1 MSDELELQRQIET
14 LKRSRATLEERASF
28 AHKRRKLTLDGSEA
42 DQAREE
48 ERAARVELERLN
60 REIDV
65 LQTRLRAMGI
75 TV

>member
-1 MSDELELQRQIET
+1 MPDENELQRRIEV
-14 LKRSRATLEERASF
+14 LRRSRATIEERQRF
-28 AHKRRKLTLDGSEA
+28 AHKRRKLTIDNSEV

-65 LQTRLRAMGI
+65 LEARLRLGI
-75 TV
+75 TIN